1 MIGDFYSETVIL
13 YDKDTS
19 TGGYWSTST
28 GPDYTTA
35 ASIQAAVNLT
45 QGSERFF
52 ADGLTVRAE
61 YKMYTSP
68 STEVYYGRR
77 VKWDGDDYYITESP
91 KNCLQKGHHFKVL
104 LKAVDGA

>member
-1 MIGDFYSETVIL
+1 MISDFYSETVIL
-13 YDKDTS
+13 LDASTS

-28 GPDYTTA
+28 GPDYSTGDAIA
-35 ASIQAAVNLT
+35 AAINQA

-61 YKMYTSP
+61 YKMYTDP
-68 STEVYYGRR
+68 STEIYYGRR
-77 VKWDGDDYYITESP
+77 VRWEGDDYYITESP
-91 KNCLQKGHHFKVL
+91 KNTLQKNHHFRVL

>member
-1 MIGDFYSETVIL
+1 VIENFYTEDVIL
-13 YDKDTS
+13 YDKSTS

-28 GPDYTTA
+28 GPDYSSA
-35 ASIQAAVNLT
+35 ATIKAAINLT

-61 YKMYTSP
+61 YKMYCAP
-68 STEVYYGRR
+68 STGILYGRR

-91 KNCLQKGHHFKVL
+91 KNTLQKGHHYKVL